1 MERAWR
7 VGGEFDYSCQDL
19 LGLANCVVY
28 RWLFIFDGIISFPI
42 AIWGFYALPD
52 QPRDTR
58 AKWLK
63 PSVSPVFSLD
73 GLTS

>member
-1 MERAWR
+1 MT
-7 VGGEFDYSCQDL
+7 S
-19 LGLANCVVY
+19 

-42 AIWGFYALPD
+42 AIWGYYALPD

-63 PSVSPVFSLD
+63 SSVRAALKWLQVSYLANAVI
-73 GLTS
+73 